1 MYLIL
6 YQIVYQIQVKQQW
19 PERGRGTGVKGK
31 LSATVEEPLIE
42 FLDSLPGKTRSE
54 KLEFVISRYQ
64 ALQEELDLRK
74 KLAVYYEDDEEGRD
88 RESWELTVAESQWR
102 E

>member
-1 MYLIL
+1 M
-6 YQIVYQIQVKQQW
+6 
-19 PERGRGTGVKGK
+19 KGK

-74 KLAVYYEDDEEGRD
+74 KLAVYYEDDEERCD